1 VDTGLVEVFVGRRDR
16 GHHQVWRA
24 LERGPIAH
32 PLPSELQIEVTS
44 RCNLHCP
51 GCIRT
56 SDRPEPDADLTL
68 EDYRDIVADLPALER
83 VTFHLNG
90 ESLLAADL
98 FDMVHEAR
106 ASGAHTVLN
115 TNGTLLD
122 ARRRR
127 ALLDSGLHELR
138 VSLDGATPQTV
149 HAITGADVFDAV
161 VGNTTALVAERG
173 QGPVPWI
180 SLWMM
185 ATRRNIAELPDL
197 VRLAADIGV
206 EEVYLQRLVLT
217 GHGVATQEHSLH
229 GKVDDAVRAIVARA
243 EALAEETGVA
253 LRASGRVPI
262 LESLSRSR
270 SDNPRLGCWR
280 PWRSAVVTAGRRVVP
295 CCISAFTTPYEVLE
309 MGRLGEQSWE
319 EVWNG
324 ERYQAVRRGIL
335 EGPPYPSCQG
345 CSEQWSL

>member
-1 VDTGLVEVFVGRRDR
+1 VGRREP
-16 GHHQVWRA
+16 GHHRIRTG
-24 LERGPIAH
+24 LERGPIA
-32 PLPSELQIEVTS
+32 PTLPAELQVEVTS
-44 RCNLHCP
+44 RCNLRCP

-56 SDRPEPDADLTL
+56 SRQPEPDADLTL
-68 EDYRDIVADLPALER
+68 EDFRTIVADLPTLER

-98 FDMVHEAR
+98 FDMVREAR
-106 ASGAHTVLN
+106 VRGATTVLN

-138 VSLDGATPQTV
+138 VSLDGATQETV
-149 HAITGADVFDAV
+149 RAATGADVFQV
-161 VGNTTALVAERG
+161 VVENTVALAAERG
-173 QGPVPWI
+173 DSASPRI

-185 ATRRNIAELPDL
+185 ATRRTIAELPDL
-197 VRLAADIGV
+197 VRLAADIGI

-217 GHGVATQEHSLH
+217 GHGVATEEHSLH
-229 GKVDDAVRAIVARA
+229 GKVDDAVRAIVAKA
-243 EALAEETGVA
+243 EAVAAETGVA

-262 LESLSRSR
+262 LESLTASRA
-270 SDNPRLGCWR
+270 DNPRLGCWR

-295 CCISAFTTPYEVLE
+295 CCISSFTTPYEVLE
-309 MGRLGEQSWE
+309 MGRLGEQTWE

-324 ERYQAVRRGIL
+324 ERYQVVRRGIL
-335 EGPPYPSCQG
+335 DGTPAPSCRE
-345 CSEQWSL
+345 CAERWSL